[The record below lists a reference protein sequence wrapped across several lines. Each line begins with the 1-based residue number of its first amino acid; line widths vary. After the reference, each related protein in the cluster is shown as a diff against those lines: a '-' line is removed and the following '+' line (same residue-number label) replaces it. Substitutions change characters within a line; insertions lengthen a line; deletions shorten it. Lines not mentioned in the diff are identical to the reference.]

1 MSKKSKIIAV
11 IILLAIVGGIG
22 YSVYRSKQVAPTKV
36 SVHTMDM
43 GEVSSVLLS
52 TGKITSAQEKTYAG
66 PNLAVKTV
74 DVKVGD
80 RVEQDQVLITFDTAD
95 VETAIQQ
102 AKLQRESAI
111 LNRDAAKENV
121 KKAATAEANLKK
133 QVQTLKANLAI
144 SRERQA
150 EALKDPLNIE
160 NIAIIAEETPKISA
174 YEAGLSQIEQSLR
187 SVPAVGD
194 TQVKLL
200 DNAIAAADLAVKTAE
215 NRAANM
221 VKEFKA
227 DFAGIITEVNAQ
239 VNQISTVNVN
249 VLTLKNDQNLNVSLK
264 LGKFDASKVK
274 LAQTA
279 KIIYGD
285 REFNGEVTFIS
296 PAASSGSSSIGGL
309 GSVVSGGESTLN
321 VQVSILEPKE
331 IIMDFDADVE
341 ILLEKKVNVLRIPIE
356 SILYDSATEPFVYTV
371 KESVL
376 TKQPVVLGL
385 ISDTFMECL
394 EGLMEGDQVVLNP
407 SDSLKDQDQVMVND

>member
-371 KESVL
+371 KDKL
-376 TKQPVVLGL
+376 YFLFYKR
-385 ISDTFMECL
+385 
-394 EGLMEGDQVVLNP
+394 
-407 SDSLKDQDQVMVND
+407 SLRH